1 MNYRQAAEWLD
12 NLTDPERSG
21 LDRSFGRRMGL
32 DTTVAL
38 MAGLD
43 NPHLQVPAVHIAG
56 TKGKGSVAAIIESVA
71 RADGLRTGLFTSPHL
86 VTWRERVQHNGEAI
100 PESDVARLATRVRP
114 VAEQIVGPRGR
125 GATFF
130 EVYFALAMLAF
141 AEWDVDLAVVEVG
154 LGGRL
159 DATNVITP
167 LLSAIT
173 TLGLEHTRIL
183 GDTITQIAA
192 EKAGIIKRG
201 IPVVSA
207 PQPSEAMTVVEA
219 VARERGCDLT
229 VAAPLERIG
238 VVVPARPRDFAP
250 GQRPDITQPVRANFR
265 DETVEARL
273 SLPGDHQLV
282 NAGVAS
288 AACAALGMSSGALA
302 EGLAHA
308 RWPARVEVVE
318 ARPWLVLDC
327 AHTRDS
333 ARALMATLR
342 RHLQYRRLAMMLGL
356 SRDKDAEGI
365 ADELR
370 DADRVI
376 VTAADMPRA
385 MSTDELAERIA
396 GRWRNVE
403 VIPDAATALAAAREW
418 ADEDDCVCVTG
429 SVFLI
434 GELLADGSNASD
446 EL

>member
-1 MNYRQAAEWLD
+1 MNYRQAAEWLE

-21 LDRSFGRRMGL
+21 LDRSFGRRMSL
-32 DTTVAL
+32 DTTMAL
-38 MAGLD
+38 MEGLG

-86 VTWRERVQHNGEAI
+86 VTWRERVQHDGEMI
-100 PESDVARLATRVRP
+100 PESDVARLATWVRP
-114 VAEQIVGPRGR
+114 VAQQVEGPRGK

-141 AEWDVDLAVVEVG
+141 AEWEVDLAVIEVG

-167 LLSAIT
+167 RLSVIT

-183 GDTITQIAA
+183 GDTIAEIAA
-192 EKAGIIKRG
+192 EKAGIIKPG
-201 IPVVSA
+201 VPVVSA
-207 PQPSEAMTVVEA
+207 PQPAEAMTVIAA
-219 VARERGCDLT
+219 VARERGSDLT
-229 VAAPLERIG
+229 VAAPLERTG
-238 VVVPARPRDFAP
+238 TVVPARPEDFAP
-250 GQRPDITQPVRANFR
+250 GQRPAITQPVRTNLR
-265 DETVEARL
+265 GKTIEARL

-288 AACAALGMSSGALA
+288 ATCAALGMSSDALA
-302 EGLAHA
+302 EGLARV

-333 ARALMATLR
+333 ARALMTALR
-342 RHLQYRRLAMMLGL
+342 GYLQYQRLVVVLGI
-356 SRDKDAEGI
+356 SQDKDAEGI

-370 DADRVI
+370 DADRII
-376 VTAADMPRA
+376 VTRANMPRA
-385 MSTDELAERIA
+385 MSADELAERIA
-396 GRWRNVE
+396 GRCHDVQ
-403 VIPDAATALAAAREW
+403 VIPDAASALASAREW
-418 ADEDDCVCVTG
+418 ANEDDCVCVTG

-434 GELLADGSNASD
+434 GELMGNEPYGGAA
-446 EL
+446 